1 MRPAEATAEPYPRR
15 RLSCKAGTPPPVA
28 MAASGGERSPACP
41 VASATRAAVGAF
53 SPRSPA
59 RGYPSHRSS
68 VRLRMVAT
76 VAASAVVM
84 AAAAITGVGG
94 QPSQLDGVFSTAAK
108 RVVRI
113 AVAAR
118 EALEPPN
125 PCSVAAALSGCGCSY
140 SPCASSFADSL
151 QCGPEFGPN
160 GRFCGGG
167 GCSQSK
173 NDWDNSFVL
182 PGRGQIFPDG
192 ATSAAVAKD
201 VCLTKGMDRSVFR
214 SLKSA
219 KQITYFATSNG
230 AFRYHPGRPSK
241 VVETFDQCGGT
252 FEARLRP
259 WYSAASSG
267 PKDVVIVVDAS
278 EEMTLP
284 LADGGA
290 SRWTLAASAVADV
303 LDTLNPRDFVA
314 VVRSDGGRD
323 GAVTVG
329 GTGRQMVAVT
339 EERVQELKEAIKEL
353 RPAGALNV
361 AATMRAA
368 FGLLQRSA
376 EASGGRAGATS
387 AGCSRVVIWIT
398 GGKDVCYSR
407 PACQEGAAAG
417 ACSCTQGVLSQL
429 ENLQASL
436 SAVGPGGLPRAM
448 VTTLTVGDL
457 VDDSLARQMACA
469 SSGTWARVTSQD
481 VSGQDSVS
489 STDLTGYYRMLS
501 AAKWEPGISEEQVVF
516 SRLYEGAGNMGNM
529 TTATI
534 PLFSRFSKR
543 VIGVAGVDIPIAEL
557 LAAAPGATRQDLVEE
572 VATRAP
578 QCERGDLSANF
589 NPCDVQQLRGPEAAC
604 VPSRPPSAQRCFR
617 HANDLYFAPPEPE
630 TWRSWE
636 DANEF
641 CGTLGTGGMLAPIT
655 SAPLN
660 QLLSQ
665 LTDVDGTWVGVR
677 RGSGASAAGE
687 WVSPIGNPVRY
698 LPWTV
703 EPREHQCVA
712 LDRRGLESNWSARRC
727 KKLMPFICVLPG
739 AATASP
745 IPPACG
751 AGGVVSL
758 DEPPG
763 DRPNPLTATAECNI
777 NVGPPSCA
785 RAPQTVNTKPFC
797 PLGLQSG
804 NDACDNSCCDG
815 CQCLAAE
822 GAPSRSVSPIAVI
835 AIVVGIL
842 VLVVLAGIGIIVWRR
857 RTQARRGVIDDASD
871 DDEYYVMRHSDEKS
885 EKNYVHE
892 AEDGVELGGQ
902 GGRAGERGRRPPT
915 DAEAA
920 YEGRQL
926 EQATQPGEGV
936 GNRVWSW
943 SPGAFFAPRRPT
955 Q

>member
-1 MRPAEATAEPYPRR
+1 MI
-15 RLSCKAGTPPPVA
+15 
-28 MAASGGERSPACP
+28 
-41 VASATRAAVGAF
+41 
-53 SPRSPA
+53 
-59 RGYPSHRSS
+59 
-68 VRLRMVAT
+68 
-76 VAASAVVM
+76 
-84 AAAAITGVGG
+84 AAAAVTGADG
-94 QPSQLDGVFSTAAK
+94 QPSRLDGVFSAAAE

-118 EALEPPN
+118 QALEPPN
-125 PCSVAAALSGCGCSY
+125 PCTVSTALSGS
-140 SPCASSFADSL
+140 
-151 QCGPEFGPN
+151 
-160 GRFCGGG
+160 
-167 GCSQSK
+167 
-173 NDWDNSFVL
+173 
-182 PGRGQIFPDG
+182 
-192 ATSAAVAKD
+192 VAKD
-201 VCLTKGMDRSVFR
+201 ICLTKVMDRSVFR

-219 KQITYFATSNG
+219 QQITYFATSNG
-230 AFRYHPGRPSK
+230 AFRYYPGRPGSIQESYDK
-241 VVETFDQCGGT
+241 CGAT

-278 EEMTLP
+278 EEMKLP

-290 SRWTLAASAVADV
+290 PRWTFAASAVMDV

-329 GTGRQMVAVT
+329 GMGRLMVAVT
-339 EERVQELKEAIKEL
+339 EERVQELKDAIKQV
-353 RPAGALNV
+353 RPSGALNV

-376 EASGGRAGATS
+376 EASGGRAGTAS

-407 PACQEGAAAG
+407 PACQLGAAAG
-417 ACSCTQGVLSQL
+417 ACTCTQGVLTQVES
-429 ENLQASL
+429 LQASL
-436 SAVGPGGLPRAM
+436 SAAGGGGLPRAM

-481 VSGQDSVS
+481 LSGRDSAS
-489 STDLTGYYRMLS
+489 SLDLSGYYRMLS
-501 AAKWEPGISEEQVVF
+501 AAKWVPGIMEEQVVF
-516 SRLYEGAGNMGNM
+516 SRLYESAGSMGNM

-572 VATRAP
+572 IATRAP
-578 QCERGDLSANF
+578 QCERGDLSANIL
-589 NPCDVQQLRGPEAAC
+589 PCDMQQLRGSEAAC
-604 VPSRPPSAQRCFR
+604 VPDRPPSTQRCFSLE
-617 HANDLYFAPPEPE
+617 NDLYFAPPEPA
-630 TWRSWE
+630 TWRTWD
-636 DANEF
+636 DANTY
-641 CGTLGTGGMLAPIT
+641 CGSLSTGGMLAPIT

-660 QLLSQ
+660 QLLAQ
-665 LTDVDGTWVGVR
+665 LASVDGTWVGVR
-677 RGSGASAAGE
+677 RGAGASAAGE
-687 WVSPIGNPVRY
+687 WVSPTGSPVRY

-703 EPREHQCVA
+703 EARRHECVA
-712 LDRRGLESNWSARRC
+712 MDRRGLDSSWSARRC
-727 KKLMPFICVLPG
+727 EELRPFICVLPG
-739 AATASP
+739 AATTAP
-745 IPPACG
+745 VPEWCG
-751 AGGVVSL
+751 AGGAVPL
-758 DEPPG
+758 DAQPAN
-763 DRPNPLTATAECNI
+763 RRNPLTATSECDI
-777 NVGPPSCA
+777 NVDAPSC
-785 RAPQTVNTKPFC
+785 PGTTVPINTKPFC

-815 CQCLAAE
+815 CQCLASEA
-822 GAPSRSVSPIAVI
+822 APSKKVAPIAVV

-842 VLVVLAGIGIIVWRR
+842 VLVVLVGIGFLVWRR
-857 RTQARRGVIDDASD
+857 RRQARRGVVDDASD
-871 DDEYYVMRHSDEKS
+871 DDEYYVMRQSDELS
-885 EKNYVHE
+885 EKNYVID
-892 AEDGVELGGQ
+892 ADDRVELGGQ
-902 GGRAGERGRRPPT
+902 GGSAAERGKRPPT

-920 YEGRQL
+920 YHGRQL

-936 GNRVWSW
+936 GTRVWSW